1 MMLLGVGKSACR
13 LVFADLGA
21 VIETDAHLARIW
33 ALLDLRRAALTIV
46 IVASHDGAFGLSDL
60 VV

>member
-1 MMLLGVGKSACR
+1 MMLLGVGKGTCR

-21 VIETDAHLARIW
+21 VIKTDAHLARIW
-33 ALLDLRRAALTIV
+33 ALLYLWRTTIT
-46 IVASHDGAFGLSDL
+46 IIIIASHDGALGLSDL